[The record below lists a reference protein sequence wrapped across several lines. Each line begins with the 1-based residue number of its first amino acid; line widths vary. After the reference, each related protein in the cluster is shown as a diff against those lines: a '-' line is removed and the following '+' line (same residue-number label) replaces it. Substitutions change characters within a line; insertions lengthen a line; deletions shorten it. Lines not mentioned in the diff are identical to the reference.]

1 MKDKLSRFVAIML
14 LVIPGVMA
22 TYGFLSMKDAFFH
35 QFEAEGYMHWGKFVL
50 GFILFGLG
58 VAFIGGWTFF
68 RDRKRNYVAPRFK
81 AKRRRQ

>member
-35 QFEAEGYMHWGKFVL
+35 QFEAYP
-50 GFILFGLG
+50 I
-58 VAFIGGWTFF
+58 
-68 RDRKRNYVAPRFK
+68 D
-81 AKRRRQ
+81 